1 MVLTT
6 ALIMFIVLVITLLLG
21 FPIAISIGLS
31 SILAILPSLAF
42 DNTLVTGAQRI
53 FSGISNFTLIAIPF
67 FILAGNIMNQGG
79 IAKKLVSFAQSL
91 TGRIPGS
98 LMQTNILANMMFGAI
113 SGSATAAC
121 AAMGG
126 ILLPM
131 EEEQGYDKKLGATA
145 NIASAPTGLLIP
157 PSNSLIVYSL
167 VSGGTSVAALFMAG
181 YLPGI
186 LWGIGC
192 MALTLYLCK
201 AKGMKG
207 TNNFKLKVVL
217 VTFIDA
223 LPSLALII
231 IVIGG
236 IIKGIFTPTEG
247 SVVAVVYTLIL
258 SMLFYRTITIK
269 GLIEIFAESAKMTG
283 IIVFLI
289 GVSTIMSWVMAFT
302 GVPQAISSL
311 ILGLTNNKFLIL
323 LLMNLLL
330 LFIGTF
336 MDVTPAILIFT
347 PIFLPI
353 VQSFGMSAVQFGIII
368 VFNLCI
374 GNITPPVGN
383 TLFVGVKV
391 GNLKI
396 EDVMGQL
403 IKYYVVIIIV
413 LMLVTYIPAIS
424 MYLPTIGG
432 FAKTK

>member
-6 ALIMFIVLVITLLLG
+6 ALIMFSVLVITLLLG

-79 IAKKLVSFAQSL
+79 IAKKLVAFAQSL
-91 TGRIPGS
+91 TGKIPGS
-98 LMQTNILANMMFGAI
+98 LMQTNVLANMMFGAI

-131 EEEQGYDKKLGATA
+131 EEEQGYDKKLGATV

-181 YLPGI
+181 YIPGI

-201 AKGMKG
+201 VRGMKG

-217 VTFIDA
+217 ITFIDA
-223 LPSLALII
+223 LPSLALIV

-247 SVVAVVYTLIL
+247 SIVAVVYTLIL
-258 SMLFYRTITIK
+258 SMIFYRTISIK
-269 GLIEIFAESAKMTG
+269 GLIDIFAESAKMTG

-302 GVPQAISSL
+302 GVPQAISNL
-311 ILGLTNNKFLIL
+311 ILGLTDNKFLIL

-396 EDVMGQL
+396 EYVMRQL
-403 IKYYVVIIIV
+403 IQYYVVIIIV

-424 MYLPTIGG
+424 MYLPTVGG
-432 FAKTK
+432 FVK

>member
-424 MYLPTIGG
+424 MYLPALGG
-432 FAKTK
+432 FIK

>member
-403 IKYYVVIIIV
+403 IKYYIVIIIV

-432 FAKTK
+432 FVK

>member
-1 MVLTT
+1 MILTT
-6 ALIMFIVLVITLLLG
+6 ALIMFAVLIVTLLLG

-31 SILAILPSLAF
+31 SILAILPSLVF
-42 DNTLVTGAQRI
+42 ENTLVTGAQRI
-53 FSGISNFTLIAIPF
+53 FSGISSFTLIAIPF
-67 FILAGNIMNQGG
+67 FVLAGNIMNQGG
-79 IAKKLVSFAQSL
+79 IAKKLVAFAQSL
-91 TGRIPGS
+91 TGKIPGS
-98 LMQTNILANMMFGAI
+98 LMQTNVLANMMFGAI

-131 EEEQGYDKKLGATA
+131 EEEQGYDKKLGTA
-145 NIASAPTGLLIP
+145 VNIASAPTGLLIP
-157 PSNSLIVYSL
+157 PTNAFIVYSL

-186 LWGIGC
+186 LWGLGC
-192 MALTLYLCK
+192 MLLTFYLCK
-201 AKGMKG
+201 KRGMKS
-207 TNNFKLKVVL
+207 TSNFNLKVVL

-223 LPSLALII
+223 LPALALII

-247 SVVAVVYTLIL
+247 SIVAVVYTLIL
-258 SMLFYRTITIK
+258 SMIFYRTINIK
-269 GLIEIFAESAKMTG
+269 QLITIFAESAKITG

-311 ILGLTNNKFLIL
+311 ILGLTENKILIL

-353 VQSFGMSAVQFGIII
+353 VQSFGMSPVHFGVVLI
-368 VFNLCI
+368 FNLCI

-383 TLFVGVKV
+383 TLFIGVRV
-391 GNLKI
+391 GNLRI
-396 EDVMGQL
+396 EDVIGEL
-403 IKYYVVIIIV
+403 LKYYAVIILV
-413 LMLVTYIPAIS
+413 LMLVTYMPAIS
-424 MYLPTIGG
+424 MYLPALGG
-432 FAKTK
+432 FIK

>member
-1 MVLTT
+1 MILTT
-6 ALIMFIVLVITLLLG
+6 ALIMFAVLIVTLLLG

-31 SILAILPSLAF
+31 SILAILPSLVF
-42 DNTLVTGAQRI
+42 ENTLVTGAQRI
-53 FSGISNFTLIAIPF
+53 FSGISSFTLIAIPF
-67 FILAGNIMNQGG
+67 FVLAGNIMNQGG
-79 IAKKLVSFAQSL
+79 IAKKLVAFAQSL
-91 TGRIPGS
+91 TGKIPGS
-98 LMQTNILANMMFGAI
+98 LMQTNVLANMMFGAI

-131 EEEQGYDKKLGATA
+131 EEEQGYDKKLGTA
-145 NIASAPTGLLIP
+145 VNIASAPTGLLIP
-157 PSNSLIVYSL
+157 PTNAFIVYSL

-432 FAKTK
+432 FVK

>member
-131 EEEQGYDKKLGATA
+131 EEEQGYDKRLGATA

-186 LWGIGC
+186 LWGLGC

-201 AKGMKG
+201 TKGMKG

-258 SMLFYRTITIK
+258 SMIFYRTINVK
-269 GLIEIFAESAKMTG
+269 QLIEIFAESAKMTG

-311 ILGLTNNKFLIL
+311 ILGLTDNKYLIL

-353 VQSFGMSAVQFGIII
+353 VQSFGMSAVHFGIII

-432 FAKTK
+432 FVK

>member
-6 ALIMFIVLVITLLLG
+6 ALIMFSVLVITLLLG

-79 IAKKLVSFAQSL
+79 IAKKLVAFAQSL
-91 TGRIPGS
+91 TGKIPGS
-98 LMQTNILANMMFGAI
+98 LMQTNVLANMMFGAI

-131 EEEQGYDKKLGATA
+131 EEEQGYDKKLGATV

-181 YLPGI
+181 YIPGI

-201 AKGMKG
+201 VRGMKG

-217 VTFIDA
+217 ITFIDA
-223 LPSLALII
+223 LPSLALIV

-247 SVVAVVYTLIL
+247 SIVAVVYTLIL
-258 SMLFYRTITIK
+258 SMIFYRTISIK
-269 GLIEIFAESAKMTG
+269 GLINIFAESAKMTG

-302 GVPQAISSL
+302 GVPQAISNL
-311 ILGLTNNKFLIL
+311 ILGLTDNKFLIL

-424 MYLPTIGG
+424 MYLPTVGG
-432 FAKTK
+432 FVK

>member
-1 MVLTT
+1 MALTT
-6 ALIMFIVLVITLLLG
+6 ALIMFIVLIITLLLG

-42 DNTLVTGAQRI
+42 DNTLITGAQRI

-79 IAKKLVSFAQSL
+79 IAKKLVVFAQSL

-113 SGSATAAC
+113 SGSSVAAC

-131 EEEQGYDKKLGATA
+131 EKDEKYDEKLGATV
-145 NIASAPTGLLIP
+145 NIATAPTGLLIP

-181 YLPGI
+181 YIPGI
-186 LWGIGC
+186 LWGVGC
-192 MALTLYLCK
+192 MLLTLFL
-201 AKGMKG
+201 AKKRGMKG
-207 TNNFKLKVVL
+207 KKAEKLSVII
-217 VTFIDA
+217 TAFIEA
-223 LPSLALII
+223 IPSLALII

-236 IIKGIFTPTEG
+236 IIRGIFTPTEG
-247 SVVAVVYTLIL
+247 SVVAVVYSLLL
-258 SMLFYRTITIK
+258 SMFFYRSINTKQLIK
-269 GLIEIFAESAKMTG
+269 IFEDSVKMTG
-283 IIVFLI
+283 IIIFLI

-302 GVPQAISSL
+302 GVPQAISNV
-311 ILGLTNNKFLIL
+311 ILGITENEYIIL
-323 LLMNLLL
+323 LLMNMLL

-353 VQSFGMSAVQFGIII
+353 VKSFGMSPVQFGIII

-391 GNLKI
+391 AKLKI
-396 EDVMGQL
+396 ESVMKEM
-403 IKYYVVIIIV
+403 IKYYLVIILV
-413 LMLVTYIPAIS
+413 LLLVIYIPQIS
-424 MYLPTIGG
+424 MYLPKFMGLV
-432 FAKTK
+432 K

>member
-192 MALTLYLCK
+192 MALTLYFCK

-432 FAKTK
+432 FVK

>member
-396 EDVMGQL
+396 EDVMGQI

-432 FAKTK
+432 FVK

>member
-1 MVLTT
+1 MILTT
-6 ALIMFIVLVITLLLG
+6 ALIMFAVLIVTLLLG

-31 SILAILPSLAF
+31 SILAILPSLVF
-42 DNTLVTGAQRI
+42 ENTLVTGAQRI
-53 FSGISNFTLIAIPF
+53 FSGISSFTLIAIPF
-67 FILAGNIMNQGG
+67 FVLAGNIMNQGG
-79 IAKKLVSFAQSL
+79 IAKKLVAFAQSL
-91 TGRIPGS
+91 TGKIPGS
-98 LMQTNILANMMFGAI
+98 LMQTNVLANMMFGAI

-131 EEEQGYDKKLGATA
+131 EEEQGYDKKLGTA
-145 NIASAPTGLLIP
+145 VNIASAPTGLLIP
-157 PSNSLIVYSL
+157 PTNAFIVYSL

-186 LWGIGC
+186 LWGLGY
-192 MALTLYLCK
+192 MLLTFYLCK
-201 AKGMKG
+201 KRGMKS
-207 TNNFKLKVVL
+207 TSNFNLKVVL

-223 LPSLALII
+223 LPALALII

-247 SVVAVVYTLIL
+247 SIVAVVYTLIL
-258 SMLFYRTITIK
+258 SMIFYRTINIK
-269 GLIEIFAESAKMTG
+269 QLITIFAESAKITG

-311 ILGLTNNKFLIL
+311 ILGLTENKILIL

-353 VQSFGMSAVQFGIII
+353 VQSFGMSPVHFGVVLI
-368 VFNLCI
+368 FNLCI

-383 TLFVGVKV
+383 TLFIGVRV
-391 GNLKI
+391 GNLRI
-396 EDVMGQL
+396 EDVIGEL
-403 IKYYVVIIIV
+403 LKYYAVIILV
-413 LMLVTYIPAIS
+413 LMLVTYMPAIS
-424 MYLPTIGG
+424 MYLPALGG
-432 FAKTK
+432 FIK

>member
-6 ALIMFIVLVITLLLG
+6 ALIMFIVLIITLLLG
-21 FPIAISIGLS
+21 FPIAISIGIS
-31 SILAILPSLAF
+31 SVLAILPSLAL

-79 IAKKLVSFAQSL
+79 IAKKVVAFAQSL

-113 SGSATAAC
+113 SGSSVAAC

-131 EEEQGYDKKLGATA
+131 EEEEGYDKKLGATV
-145 NIASAPTGLLIP
+145 NIATAPTGLLIP

-181 YLPGI
+181 YIPGI

-192 MALTLYLCK
+192 MALTFFL
-201 AKGMKG
+201 AKNRGMKG
-207 TNNFKLKVVL
+207 KAGVQLKVIL
-217 VTFIDA
+217 ITFIDA

-236 IIKGIFTPTEG
+236 IIKGVFTPTEG
-247 SVVAVVYTLIL
+247 SVVAVVYTLLL
-258 SMLFYRTITIK
+258 SMMFYRTINLK
-269 GLIEIFAESAKMTG
+269 NLISIFEESAKMTG
-283 IIVFLI
+283 VIVFLI

-302 GVPQAISSL
+302 GVPQAISTL
-311 ILGLTNNKFLIL
+311 ILGITNNKYIIL

-353 VQSFGMSAVQFGIII
+353 VKAFGMSPIQFGIII

-396 EDVMGQL
+396 EDVMREL

-413 LMLVTYIPAIS
+413 LMFVTYIPDLS
-424 MYLPTIGG
+424 LYLPKLSGLI
-432 FAKTK
+432 K

>member
-6 ALIMFIVLVITLLLG
+6 ALIMFIVLIITLLLG
-21 FPIAISIGLS
+21 FPIAISIGIS
-31 SILAILPSLAF
+31 SVLAILPSLAL
-42 DNTLVTGAQRI
+42 DSTLVTGAQRI

-79 IAKKLVSFAQSL
+79 IAKKVVAFAQSL

-113 SGSATAAC
+113 SGSSVAAC

-131 EEEQGYDKKLGATA
+131 EEEEGYDKKLGATV
-145 NIASAPTGLLIP
+145 NIATAPTGLLIP

-181 YLPGI
+181 YIPGI

-192 MALTLYLCK
+192 MALTFFL
-201 AKGMKG
+201 AKNRGMKG
-207 TNNFKLKVVL
+207 KASVQLKVIL
-217 VTFIDA
+217 ITFIDA

-236 IIKGIFTPTEG
+236 IIKGVFTPTEG
-247 SVVAVVYTLIL
+247 SVVAVVYTLLL
-258 SMLFYRTITIK
+258 SMIFYRTINLK
-269 GLIEIFAESAKMTG
+269 NLISIFEESAKMTG
-283 IIVFLI
+283 VIVFLI

-302 GVPQAISSL
+302 GVPQAISTL
-311 ILGLTNNKFLIL
+311 ILGITNNKYIIL

-353 VQSFGMSAVQFGIII
+353 VKAFGMSPIQFGIII

-396 EDVMGQL
+396 EDVMREL

-413 LMLVTYIPAIS
+413 LMFVTYIPDLS
-424 MYLPTIGG
+424 LYLPKLSGLI
-432 FAKTK
+432 K

>member
-6 ALIMFIVLVITLLLG
+6 ALIMFSVLVVTLLLG

-79 IAKKLVSFAQSL
+79 IAKKLVAFAQSL
-91 TGRIPGS
+91 TGKIPGS
-98 LMQTNILANMMFGAI
+98 LMQTNVLANMMFGAI

-181 YLPGI
+181 YIPGI

-201 AKGMKG
+201 VRGMKG

-223 LPSLALII
+223 LPSLALIV

-247 SVVAVVYTLIL
+247 SIVAVVYTLIL
-258 SMLFYRTITIK
+258 SMIFYRTISIK
-269 GLIEIFAESAKMTG
+269 GLIDIFAESAKMTG

-302 GVPQAISSL
+302 GVPQAISNL
-311 ILGLTNNKFLIL
+311 ILGLTDNKFLIL

-424 MYLPTIGG
+424 MYLPTVGG
-432 FAKTK
+432 FVK

>member
-1 MVLTT
+1 MILTT
-6 ALIMFIVLVITLLLG
+6 ALIMFAVLIVTLLLG

-31 SILAILPSLAF
+31 SILAILPSLVF
-42 DNTLVTGAQRI
+42 ENTLVTGAQRI
-53 FSGISNFTLIAIPF
+53 FSGISSFTLIAIPF
-67 FILAGNIMNQGG
+67 FVLAGNIMNQGG
-79 IAKKLVSFAQSL
+79 IAKKLVAFAQSL
-91 TGRIPGS
+91 TGKIPGS
-98 LMQTNILANMMFGAI
+98 LMQTNVLANMMFGAI
-113 SGSATAAC
+113 SGSVTAAC

-131 EEEQGYDKKLGATA
+131 EEEQGYDKKLGTA
-145 NIASAPTGLLIP
+145 VNIASAPTGLLIP
-157 PSNSLIVYSL
+157 PTNAFIVYSL

-186 LWGIGC
+186 LWGLGC
-192 MALTLYLCK
+192 MLLTFYLCK
-201 AKGMKG
+201 KRGMKS
-207 TNNFKLKVVL
+207 TSNFNLKVVL

-223 LPSLALII
+223 LPALALII

-247 SVVAVVYTLIL
+247 SIVAVVYTLIL
-258 SMLFYRTITIK
+258 SMIFYRTINIK
-269 GLIEIFAESAKMTG
+269 QLITIFAESAKITG

-311 ILGLTNNKFLIL
+311 ILGLTENKILIL

-353 VQSFGMSAVQFGIII
+353 VQSFGMSPVHFGVVLI
-368 VFNLCI
+368 FNLCI

-383 TLFVGVKV
+383 TLFIGVRV
-391 GNLKI
+391 GNLRI
-396 EDVMGQL
+396 EDVIGEL
-403 IKYYVVIIIV
+403 LKYYAVIILV
-413 LMLVTYIPAIS
+413 LMLVTYMPAIS
-424 MYLPTIGG
+424 MYLPALGG
-432 FAKTK
+432 FIK

>member
-6 ALIMFIVLVITLLLG
+6 ATIMFIVLIITLLLG
-21 FPIAISIGLS
+21 FPIAISIGVS
-31 SILAILPSLAF
+31 SILAILPSLAL

-91 TGRIPGS
+91 TGKIPGS

-131 EEEQGYDKKLGATA
+131 EEAEGYDKKLAASA

-181 YLPGI
+181 YIPGI
-186 LWGIGC
+186 LWGLGC
-192 MALTLYLCK
+192 MLLTLYICK
-201 AKGMKG
+201 SKGMKG
-207 TNNFKLKVVL
+207 KSNFNLKVVL

-236 IIKGIFTPTEG
+236 IVKGIFTPTEG
-247 SVVAVVYTLIL
+247 SIVAVVYTLLL
-258 SMLFYRTITIK
+258 SMIFYRTINFKTLV
-269 GLIEIFAESAKMTG
+269 GIFAESAKMTG

-311 ILGLTNNKFLIL
+311 ILGLTDNKYLIL

-353 VQSFGMSAVQFGIII
+353 VSSFGMSAVQFGIII

-396 EDVMGQL
+396 EDVMKHL
-403 IKYYVVIIIV
+403 IKYYAVIIVV
-413 LMLVTYIPAIS
+413 LLMIT
-424 MYLPTIGG
+424 YLPII
-432 FAKTK
+432 K

>member
-6 ALIMFIVLVITLLLG
+6 ALIMFSVLVITLLLG

-79 IAKKLVSFAQSL
+79 IAKKLVAFAQSL
-91 TGRIPGS
+91 TGKIPGS
-98 LMQTNILANMMFGAI
+98 LMQTNVLANMMFGAI

-131 EEEQGYDKKLGATA
+131 EEEQGYDKKLGATV

-181 YLPGI
+181 YIPGI

-201 AKGMKG
+201 VRGMKG

-223 LPSLALII
+223 LPSLALIV

-247 SVVAVVYTLIL
+247 SIVAVVYTLIL
-258 SMLFYRTITIK
+258 SMIFYRTISIK
-269 GLIEIFAESAKMTG
+269 GLIDIFAESAKMTG

-302 GVPQAISSL
+302 GVPQAISNL
-311 ILGLTNNKFLIL
+311 ILGLTDNKFLIL

-330 LFIGTF
+330 LFIGKF
-336 MDVTPAILIFT
+336 MDVTPAIIIFT

-424 MYLPTIGG
+424 MYLPTVGG
-432 FAKTK
+432 FVK

>member
-1 MVLTT
+1 MILTT
-6 ALIMFIVLVITLLLG
+6 ALIMFAVLIVTLLLG

-31 SILAILPSLAF
+31 SILAILPSLVF
-42 DNTLVTGAQRI
+42 ENTLVTGAQRI
-53 FSGISNFTLIAIPF
+53 FSGISSFTLIAIPF
-67 FILAGNIMNQGG
+67 FVLAGNIMNQGG
-79 IAKKLVSFAQSL
+79 IAKKLVAFAQSL
-91 TGRIPGS
+91 TGKIPGS
-98 LMQTNILANMMFGAI
+98 LMQTNVLANMMFGAI

-131 EEEQGYDKKLGATA
+131 EEEQGYDKKLGTA
-145 NIASAPTGLLIP
+145 VNIASAPTGLLIP
-157 PSNSLIVYSL
+157 PTNAFIVYSL

-186 LWGIGC
+186 LWGLGC
-192 MALTLYLCK
+192 MLLTFYLCK
-201 AKGMKG
+201 KRGMKS
-207 TNNFKLKVVL
+207 TSNFNLKIVL

-223 LPSLALII
+223 LPALALII

-247 SVVAVVYTLIL
+247 SIVAVVYTLIL
-258 SMLFYRTITIK
+258 SMIFYRTINIK
-269 GLIEIFAESAKMTG
+269 KLITIFAESAKITG

-311 ILGLTNNKFLIL
+311 ILGLTENKILIL

-353 VQSFGMSAVQFGIII
+353 VQSFGMSPVHFGVVLI
-368 VFNLCI
+368 FNLCI
-374 GNITPPVGN
+374 GNITPTVGN
-383 TLFVGVKV
+383 TLFIGVRV
-391 GNLKI
+391 GNLRI
-396 EDVMGQL
+396 EDVIGEL
-403 IKYYVVIIIV
+403 LKYYAVIILV
-413 LMLVTYIPAIS
+413 LMLVTYMPAIS
-424 MYLPTIGG
+424 MYLPALGG
-432 FAKTK
+432 FIK

>member
-6 ALIMFIVLVITLLLG
+6 ALIMFSVLVITLLLG

-79 IAKKLVSFAQSL
+79 IAKKLVAFAQSL
-91 TGRIPGS
+91 TGKIPGS
-98 LMQTNILANMMFGAI
+98 LMQTNVLANMMFGAI

-131 EEEQGYDKKLGATA
+131 EEEQGYDKKLGATV

-181 YLPGI
+181 YIPGI

-201 AKGMKG
+201 VRGMKG

-223 LPSLALII
+223 LPSLALIV

-247 SVVAVVYTLIL
+247 SIVAVMYTLIL
-258 SMLFYRTITIK
+258 SMIFYRTISIK
-269 GLIEIFAESAKMTG
+269 GLIDIFAESAKMTG

-302 GVPQAISSL
+302 GVPQAISNL
-311 ILGLTNNKFLIL
+311 ILGLTDNKFLIL

-424 MYLPTIGG
+424 MYLPTVGG
-432 FAKTK
+432 FVK

>member
-6 ALIMFIVLVITLLLG
+6 ALIMFSVLIVTLLLG

-31 SILAILPSLAF
+31 SILAILPSLAL

-79 IAKKLVSFAQSL
+79 IAKKVVAFAQSL
-91 TGRIPGS
+91 TDRVPGS
-98 LMQTNILANMMFGAI
+98 LMQTNVLANMMFGAI
-113 SGSATAAC
+113 SGSSVAAC

-131 EEEQGYDKKLGATA
+131 EEEEGYDKKLGATV
-145 NIASAPTGLLIP
+145 NIATAPTGLLIP

-181 YLPGI
+181 YIPGI
-186 LWGIGC
+186 LWGVGC
-192 MALTLYLCK
+192 MILTFFL
-201 AKGMKG
+201 AKSRGMKG
-207 TNNFKLKVVL
+207 KAGVKFKVIVS
-217 VTFIDA
+217 TFLDA
-223 LPSLALII
+223 LPSLALIV

-236 IIKGIFTPTEG
+236 IIRGIFTPTEG
-247 SVVAVVYTLIL
+247 SVVAVVYTLLL
-258 SMLFYRTITIK
+258 SMIFYRTIDFK
-269 GLIEIFAESAKMTG
+269 GLIKIFEESAKMTG
-283 IIVFLI
+283 VIVFLI

-311 ILGLTNNKFLIL
+311 ILGITENKFIIL

-353 VQSFGMSAVQFGIII
+353 VKSFGMSPIHFGIII

-396 EDVMGQL
+396 EDVMGEL
-403 IKYYVVIIIV
+403 IKYYAVIILV
-413 LMLVTYIPAIS
+413 LMLVTYIPQLS
-424 MYLPTIGG
+424 MYLPMLSGL
-432 FAKTK
+432 AK

>member
-1 MVLTT
+1 MILTT
-6 ALIMFIVLVITLLLG
+6 ALIMFAVLIVTLLLG

-31 SILAILPSLAF
+31 SILAILPSLVF
-42 DNTLVTGAQRI
+42 ENTLVTGAQRI
-53 FSGISNFTLIAIPF
+53 FSGISSFTLIAIPF
-67 FILAGNIMNQGG
+67 FVLAGNIMNQGG
-79 IAKKLVSFAQSL
+79 IAKKLVAFAQSL
-91 TGRIPGS
+91 TGKIPGS
-98 LMQTNILANMMFGAI
+98 LMQTNVLANMMFGAI

-131 EEEQGYDKKLGATA
+131 EEEQGYDKKLGTA
-145 NIASAPTGLLIP
+145 VNIASAPTGLLIP
-157 PSNSLIVYSL
+157 PTNTFIVYSL

-186 LWGIGC
+186 LWGLGC
-192 MALTLYLCK
+192 MLLTFYLCK
-201 AKGMKG
+201 KRGMKS
-207 TNNFKLKVVL
+207 TSNFNLKIVL

-223 LPSLALII
+223 LPALALII

-247 SVVAVVYTLIL
+247 SIVAVVYTLIL
-258 SMLFYRTITIK
+258 SMIFYRTINIK
-269 GLIEIFAESAKMTG
+269 KLITIFAESAKITG

-311 ILGLTNNKFLIL
+311 ILGLTENKILIL

-353 VQSFGMSAVQFGIII
+353 VQSFGMSPVHFGVVLI
-368 VFNLCI
+368 FNLCI

-383 TLFVGVKV
+383 TLFIGVRV
-391 GNLKI
+391 GNLRI
-396 EDVMGQL
+396 EDVIGEL
-403 IKYYVVIIIV
+403 LKYYAVIILV
-413 LMLVTYIPAIS
+413 LMLVTYMPAIS
-424 MYLPTIGG
+424 MYLPALGG
-432 FAKTK
+432 FIK

>member
-6 ALIMFIVLVITLLLG
+6 ALIMFIVLIITLLLG
-21 FPIAISIGLS
+21 FPIAISIGIS
-31 SILAILPSLAF
+31 SVLAILPSLAL

-79 IAKKLVSFAQSL
+79 IAKKVVAFAQSL

-113 SGSATAAC
+113 SGSSVAAC

-131 EEEQGYDKKLGATA
+131 EEEEGYDKKLGATV
-145 NIASAPTGLLIP
+145 NIATAPTGLLIP

-181 YLPGI
+181 YIPGI

-192 MALTLYLCK
+192 MALTFFL
-201 AKGMKG
+201 AKNRGMKG
-207 TNNFKLKVVL
+207 KASIQLKVIL
-217 VTFIDA
+217 ITFIDA

-236 IIKGIFTPTEG
+236 IIKGVFTPTEG
-247 SVVAVVYTLIL
+247 SVVAVVYTLLL
-258 SMLFYRTITIK
+258 SMIFYRTINLK
-269 GLIEIFAESAKMTG
+269 NLISIFEESAKMTG
-283 IIVFLI
+283 VIVFLI

-302 GVPQAISSL
+302 GVPQAISTL
-311 ILGLTNNKFLIL
+311 ILGITNNKYIIL

-353 VQSFGMSAVQFGIII
+353 VKAFGMSPIQFGIII

-396 EDVMGQL
+396 EDVMREL

-413 LMLVTYIPAIS
+413 LMFITYIPDLS
-424 MYLPTIGG
+424 LYLPKLSGLI
-432 FAKTK
+432 K

>member
-53 FSGISNFTLIAIPF
+53 FIGISNFTLIAIPF

-311 ILGLTNNKFLIL
+311 ILGLTDNKYLIL

-432 FAKTK
+432 FVK

>member
-396 EDVMGQL
+396 EDVMGEL
-403 IKYYVVIIIV
+403 IKYYAVIIIV
-413 LMLVTYIPAIS
+413 LMLVTYLPQLS
-424 MYLPTIGG
+424 MYLPILSGL
-432 FAKTK
+432 AK

>member
-192 MALTLYLCK
+192 MTLTLYLCK

-302 GVPQAISSL
+302 GVPQAISGL
-311 ILGLTNNKFLIL
+311 ILGLTDNKYLIL

-353 VQSFGMSAVQFGIII
+353 VQSFGMSAVHFGIII

-432 FAKTK
+432 FVK

>member
-432 FAKTK
+432 FVK

>member
-1 MVLTT
+1 ML
-6 ALIMFIVLVITLLLG
+6 
-21 FPIAISIGLS
+21 SIGLS

-432 FAKTK
+432 FVK

>member
-1 MVLTT
+1 
-6 ALIMFIVLVITLLLG
+6 
-21 FPIAISIGLS
+21 
-31 SILAILPSLAF
+31 
-42 DNTLVTGAQRI
+42 
-53 FSGISNFTLIAIPF
+53 
-67 FILAGNIMNQGG
+67 MNQGG
-79 IAKKLVSFAQSL
+79 IAKKLVAFAQSL
-91 TGRIPGS
+91 TGKIPGS
-98 LMQTNILANMMFGAI
+98 LMQTNVLANMMFGAI

-131 EEEQGYDKKLGATA
+131 EEEQGYDKKLGTA
-145 NIASAPTGLLIP
+145 VNIASAPTGLLIP
-157 PSNSLIVYSL
+157 PTNAFIVYSL

-186 LWGIGC
+186 LWGLGC
-192 MALTLYLCK
+192 MLLTFYLCK
-201 AKGMKG
+201 KRGMKS
-207 TNNFKLKVVL
+207 TSNFNLKIVL

-223 LPSLALII
+223 LPALALII

-247 SVVAVVYTLIL
+247 SIVAVVYTLIL
-258 SMLFYRTITIK
+258 SMIFYRTINIK
-269 GLIEIFAESAKMTG
+269 KLITIFAESAKITG

-311 ILGLTNNKFLIL
+311 ILGLTENKILIL

-353 VQSFGMSAVQFGIII
+353 VQSFGMSPVHFGVVLI
-368 VFNLCI
+368 FNLCI

-383 TLFVGVKV
+383 TLFIGVRV
-391 GNLKI
+391 GNLRI
-396 EDVMGQL
+396 EDVIGEL
-403 IKYYVVIIIV
+403 LKYYAVIILV
-413 LMLVTYIPAIS
+413 LMLVTYMPAIS
-424 MYLPTIGG
+424 MYLPALGG
-432 FAKTK
+432 FIK

>member
-330 LFIGTF
+330 GTF

-432 FAKTK
+432 FVK

>member
-323 LLMNLLL
+323 L
-330 LFIGTF
+330 
-336 MDVTPAILIFT
+336 
-347 PIFLPI
+347 
-353 VQSFGMSAVQFGIII
+353 
-368 VFNLCI
+368 
-374 GNITPPVGN
+374 
-383 TLFVGVKV
+383 
-391 GNLKI
+391 
-396 EDVMGQL
+396 
-403 IKYYVVIIIV
+403 
-413 LMLVTYIPAIS
+413 
-424 MYLPTIGG
+424 
-432 FAKTK
+432 

>member
-6 ALIMFIVLVITLLLG
+6 ALIMFIALVITLLLG

-432 FAKTK
+432 FVK